1 MLFLDHYSSLAIS
14 YLTPLI
20 KAAQSAK
27 KGALMRFSKEGIK
40 YEIYYFV
47 GDSFFTFTWDYQGK
61 HYRQRMGFITEPS
74 HLRGEVRFFVC
85 PVTGRKC
92 LKVYFGRKS
101 VFTRYAVRHVYS
113 YQHLS
118 HNSRI
123 FANARNPGRRNGKP
137 KYGGKVTRYGRQ
149 IDRYKKKQVKINNYI
164 ICLFDKQRINVQK
177 NV

>member
-14 YLTPLI
+14 YLAPLV
-20 KAAQSAK
+20 KVAKNAK
-27 KGALMRFSKEGIK
+27 KGALMRFRKEGIQ
-40 YEIYYFV
+40 YGVSYFA

-61 HYRQRMGFITEPS
+61 HYRQRIGFVEEPS

-85 PVTGRKC
+85 SVTGRKC

-101 VFTRYAVRHVYS
+101 IFTRYAVRHVYS

-118 HNSRI
+118 HSSRV

-137 KYGGKVTRYGRQ
+137 KYGGKVTRYGKR
-149 IDRYKKKQVKINNYI
+149 IGRYRKKLDKINNYI
-164 ICLFDKQRINVQK
+164 ICLFDRQRINVQK
-177 NV
+177 KV

>member
-14 YLTPLI
+14 YLTPLV

-40 YEIYYFV
+40 YEVYYFID
-47 GDSFFTFTWDYQGK
+47 DSFFTFTWDYQGK
-61 HYRQRMGFITEPS
+61 HYCQRIGFLEEPS

-101 VFTRYAVRHVYS
+101 IFTRYAVRHVYS

-118 HNSRI
+118 HSSRV

-137 KYGGKVTRYGRQ
+137 KYGGKVTRYGRR
-149 IDRYKKKQVKINNYI
+149 IDRYRQKQAKINNYI
-164 ICLFDKQRINVQK
+164 ICLFDRRKINVQK
-177 NV
+177 KV